1 VQSQDSLASS
11 AECRCVR
18 RQPGSHASQLM
29 LLIWP
34 SEPAKWVQSRP
45 LVVQVRLL
53 VEKHRGHPVTT
64 HLVSS
69 MISLNPTPILFSL
82 CSVTPIYTADKHL
95 SAGAPTALLCFEL
108 QRNLKSIHLRGVYVS
123 WRERVD
129 PYPLGSKF
137 TRHAP
142 GHL

>member
-108 QRNLKSIHLRGVYVS
+108 QRNLKSTVYTYKVYMYLGTGKAAQSHHLEKS
-123 WRERVD
+123 WHKT
-129 PYPLGSKF
+129 L
-137 TRHAP
+137 
-142 GHL
+142 